1 MLSLTDQEVDRITTQ
16 LLKGMVC
23 FFQIDKRKI
32 HHMPDDEDY
41 FNYDLT
47 PDEEDILDEI
57 DANPDNY
64 AEFTKMET
72 PQEHQ
77 MMQDFIDR
85 YVKER
90 NLAEDLVNALTKP
103 KSMTA
108 YKFLIDESKY
118 KNQWHEHRQLK
129 YKDWVREQVD
139 SFNYAED

>member
-1 MLSLTDQEVDRITTQ
+1 MLSLTDQEVDLITTQ

-64 AEFTKMET
+64 AEFTKMEI

-118 KNQWHEHRQLK
+118 KNQWHEYRQLK